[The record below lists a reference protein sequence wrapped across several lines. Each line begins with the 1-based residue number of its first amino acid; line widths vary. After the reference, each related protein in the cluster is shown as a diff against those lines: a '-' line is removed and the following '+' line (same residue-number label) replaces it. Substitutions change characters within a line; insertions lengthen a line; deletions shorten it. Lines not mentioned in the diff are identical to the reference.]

1 MNPGAQDENSHRGRP
16 RIRRK
21 SGKRMWGRCFEPC
34 QFEGVE
40 SPGQVIL
47 RQDELE
53 ILRLIDIEGLS
64 QEEASEKMGISRR
77 TLWRDLQ
84 EIRKK
89 CAEALIYGK
98 KITLAGCAGNKQGLC
113 YRRTREPPDAPGGSD
128 NREES

>member
-1 MNPGAQDENSHRGRP
+1 MNPGVQDENSHRGRP

-34 QFEGVE
+34 RFEGVD
-40 SPGQVIL
+40 STGQVIL

-84 EIRKK
+84 ETRKK

-98 KITLAGCAGNKQGLC
+98 KITLAGCAGNEQGFC
-113 YRRTREPPDAPGGSD
+113 YRQRREPPDSPGGSD
-128 NREES
+128 DMKET

>member
-1 MNPGAQDENSHRGRP
+1 MNPGVQDENSHRGRP
-16 RIRRK
+16 RIQRK

-34 QFEGVE
+34 RFEGIE
-40 SPGQVIL
+40 SPGQVIF

-53 ILRLIDIEGLS
+53 ILRLIDFEGLS

-113 YRRTREPPDAPGGSD
+113 HRQKKEARDLLSEVGNKD
-128 NREES
+128 ES

>member
-1 MNPGAQDENSHRGRP
+1 MCPDDCSRNPHRGRP

-21 SGKRMWGRCFEPC
+21 FGKRTAGRCFEPC
-34 QFEGVE
+34 SILGVPVDE
-40 SPGQVIL
+40 VIL

-64 QEEASEKMGISRR
+64 QEEAAVVMGISRR

-84 EIRKK
+84 DTRRK

-98 KITLAGCAGNKQGLC
+98 KITLDVCVGNGKGWC
-113 YRRTREPPDAPGGSD
+113 RRRGNGVEGDEFQD
-128 NREES
+128 EREEG